1 LSSSI
6 TRGTHGIE
14 VNGIKLFLVGT
25 AWQRDGDVE
34 DEAMPFNRV
43 RRTSQER
50 LNACG
55 PSSLMHVATIC
66 RAASNKSAQTRQ
78 ARADRAGLMRGR

>member
-1 LSSSI
+1 LASSI

-25 AWQRDGDVE
+25 AWQRDGDGE

-50 LNACG
+50 
-55 PSSLMHVATIC
+55 
-66 RAASNKSAQTRQ
+66 
-78 ARADRAGLMRGR
+78 